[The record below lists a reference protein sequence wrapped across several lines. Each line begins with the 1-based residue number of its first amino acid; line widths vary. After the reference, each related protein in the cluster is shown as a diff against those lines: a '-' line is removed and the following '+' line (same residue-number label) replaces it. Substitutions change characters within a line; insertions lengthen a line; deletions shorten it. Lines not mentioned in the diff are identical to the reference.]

1 MILRFHILS
10 KKKLFNFLSHL
21 IKKRVFQYGFTLV
34 LTRLISFLFTL
45 LIIRSLPIADMGTYY
60 YILGITTIL
69 EIFLTWGSPVTIQ
82 TQSGKNKNSNL
93 AFSAAILAII
103 LGFVIFILFI
113 SEKKHF
119 YTAPITIV
127 SIFFITSTSLSNSLT
142 NITLAHYR
150 SKLNVKND
158 IYILLAKEI
167 LKLLFILVLQFF
179 FILTFENIL
188 ILISSINVLI
198 ILSIFINLK
207 RETEKKSIDLK
218 KDLRQLLKQG
228 FFLMLTFLVYSFP
241 IIFIRIFGYLKFG
254 KEAGG
259 LLNICLLTNAGFQL
273 YTTSWGMAIKPMIGR
288 MNNENDTTGI
298 FKLWKDTNQ
307 IYTFGCILI
316 YTLAVVFYSP
326 ILQLFKLDSRLTSVT
341 NIYFIILFYNLIYS
355 LGAINNSFLQ
365 MLNLTKVE
373 IKTMTLSLLLYPIII
388 YYCMYKDVKTLAWAV
403 VALEL
408 FKLCLQELVLF
419 FKSNLKF
426 VPKLVFHT
434 IIIMTIGILTLCYLI

>member
-1 MILRFHILS
+1 M
-10 KKKLFNFLSHL
+10 
-21 IKKRVFQYGFTLV
+21 IKKRVFQYGFTLA

-45 LIIRSLPIADMGTYY
+45 LIIRSLPITDMGTYY
-60 YILGITTIL
+60 YLLGITTIL

-93 AFSAAILAII
+93 AFSAGILAVI

-113 SEKKHF
+113 ISQKIHF
-119 YTAPITIV
+119 YTDSITI
-127 SIFFITSTSLSNSLT
+127 ICILFIISTTFSNSLT
-142 NITLAHYR
+142 NIALAHYR
-150 SKLNVKND
+150 SKLNIKND
-158 IYILLAKEI
+158 IYILFAKEI
-167 LKLLFILVLQFF
+167 LKFLVILVLQFF

-188 ILISSINVLI
+188 ILICSINVLI
-198 ILSIFINLK
+198 ILSVFIDLK
-207 RETEKKSIDLK
+207 RETEKKSIELK
-218 KDLRQLLKQG
+218 KDLRYLTKQG

-241 IIFIRIFGYLKFG
+241 IIFIRIFGYLQFG

-273 YTTSWGMAIKPMIGR
+273 YTTSWGMAIKPIIGR
-288 MNNENDTTGI
+288 LNNQKDTTGI

-307 IYTFGCILI
+307 IYTFGCIVI
-316 YTLAVVFYSP
+316 YTLAVLLYSP
-326 ILQLFKLDSRLTSVT
+326 VLQLFKLNPSLTYVT

-373 IKTMTLSLLLYPIII
+373 IKAMVLSLLLYPVII
-388 YYCMYKDVKTLAWAV
+388 YYCMDKDVETLAWAV

-408 FKLCLQELVLF
+408 FKLIVQESVLF
-419 FKSNLKF
+419 FKSDL
-426 VPKLVFHT
+426 KLVSKLMFHT
-434 IIIMTIGILTLCYLI
+434 IIIMIAGIITLCYLN

>member
-1 MILRFHILS
+1 
-10 KKKLFNFLSHL
+10 
-21 IKKRVFQYGFTLV
+21 VFQYGFTLV
-34 LTRLISFLFTL
+34 ITRLISFLFSL
-45 LIIRSLPIADMGTYY
+45 LIIRSLPITDMGTYY
-60 YILGITTIL
+60 YLLGITTIL

-93 AFSAAILAII
+93 AFSAGILAVI
-103 LGFVIFILFI
+103 LGLVIFILFI
-113 SEKKHF
+113 ISQKNHF
-119 YTAPITIV
+119 YTASITIV
-127 SIFFITSTSLSNSLT
+127 CILFIISTTFSNSLT
-142 NITLAHYR
+142 NIALAHYR

-167 LKLLFILVLQFF
+167 LKFLVILILQFF

-198 ILSIFINLK
+198 ILFVFINLK
-207 RETEKKSIDLK
+207 RATEKKSIELK
-218 KDLRQLLKQG
+218 KDLRYLTKQG

-241 IIFIRIFGYLKFG
+241 IIFTRIFGYLQFG

-273 YTTSWGMAIKPMIGR
+273 YTSSWGMAIKPIIGR
-288 MNNENDTTGI
+288 LNNQKDTTGI

-307 IYTFGCILI
+307 IYTFGCIVI

-326 ILQLFKLDSRLTSVT
+326 ILQLLKLNSRLTYVT
-341 NIYFIILFYNLIYS
+341 NVYFIILFYNLIYS

-365 MLNLTKVE
+365 MLKLTKVE
-373 IKTMTLSLLLYPIII
+373 IKAMALSLLLYPIII
-388 YYCMYKDVKTLAWAV
+388 YYCMHKDVETLAWAV

-408 FKLCLQELVLF
+408 FKLIVQELVLF
-419 FKSNLKF
+419 FKSDLKF

-434 IIIMTIGILTLCYLI
+434 IIIMIVGIITLCYLI